1 MAAGSLGMGFYDCSG
16 KLGTTW
22 NHGCTRIKPV
32 LGAVGVEVKV
42 ALWVA
47 LPQLGRSSSGCSDV
61 NGIPLPFPTYREPQP
76 GDDVS
81 YYQKNAKSAPNRCGS
96 SRRWNTA
103 RVCAVR
109 TNLVLA
115 VFGGHASR
123 RFHRSLRSRGP

>member
-61 NGIPLPFPTYREPQP
+61 NGIPLPLATTEDRSP
-76 GDDVS
+76 GPPR
-81 YYQKNAKSAPNRCGS
+81 SASECLGLAGS
-96 SRRWNTA
+96 GNELEVA
-103 RVCAVR
+103 QVAV
-109 TNLVLA
+109 
-115 VFGGHASR
+115 VFGQRKRVGGCPSGG
-123 RFHRSLRSRGP
+123 SLWRCL